1 MISALVNASERSER
15 SPLRSEQRAAVQRVG
30 QAVSLAVERFVTV
43 GETIGDDNPEIK
55 VDMYEACKEARA
67 AGSAIEKLCAL
78 QAEAKSTDR
87 ATLVRAARCL
97 LSSVTKVL
105 LLADTVVVK
114 QLILSKDKAVRTLSR
129 LKSVTNFTEFV
140 KAFSQFGQ
148 EMVEFA
154 HLTGSRQSDLKDERR
169 RAQITAARQVL
180 ERSTMM
186 LLTSSKAV
194 LRHPDCPRS
203 RDNRDTVFCQMRRAM
218 DLIHYVVKDGILDT
232 VVSSQNGHQAAAAS
246 RLDGPATED
255 WDANHTLTRA
265 IQRYEECVEMTRMTL
280 CGETYRERLSSLL
293 ETISE
298 RSQDFTDSAYTPHQ
312 AREHILL
319 LCERA
324 KLELNQLLRCGV
336 AMENRESTSPTA
348 EYDESIANV
357 LKSMRELR
365 SNFQAIAM
373 EQASELIRG
382 VGDEGEVISGMK
394 ASALAVDTDRLE
406 EFCFRFQEHSDHVQ
420 EVCKLLRHVAPTET
434 LQIASKYSEINL
446 RLYGPQ
452 LLAAAH
458 IVCLHPNSKIAK
470 ENFEAFADMWL
481 NLVGDVKVAAREI
494 SECLRTA
501 GRPAQQ
507 PVYMSLPR
515 PGKHGTTSKQVRP
528 GPLDAEEQ
536 AKISKS
542 GLEMKLANDEMA
554 AEADKWQ
561 EVAGDD
567 QDNDILR
574 RAKAMSQMALGM
586 YQFTR
591 GDGTLKTTQDLF
603 TQAEYFTEEANR
615 LYKVVRQ
622 FSYQV
627 PQGANKKE
635 LLEYL
640 DQIPTHVQQLQF
652 AVKTPTVG
660 KAATFTKVD
669 NVIQDTKSAM
679 NVISRVVNICFA
691 CASKYEVSLPGPVE
705 VRSLK
710 PFPFMYTLYPTD
722 VRRLAKY
729 NLDFRGLSPRGPS
742 ASPYRGSEGADDVL
756 GSGSAGGS
764 GGAQTASSDPNI

>member
-1 MISALVNASERSER
+1 
-15 SPLRSEQRAAVQRVG
+15 
-30 QAVSLAVERFVTV
+30 
-43 GETIGDDNPEIK
+43 
-55 VDMYEACKEARA
+55 
-67 AGSAIEKLCAL
+67 
-78 QAEAKSTDR
+78 
-87 ATLVRAARCL
+87 
-97 LSSVTKVL
+97 
-105 LLADTVVVK
+105 
-114 QLILSKDKAVRTLSR
+114 
-129 LKSVTNFTEFV
+129 
-140 KAFSQFGQ
+140 
-148 EMVEFA
+148 
-154 HLTGSRQSDLKDERR
+154 
-169 RAQITAARQVL
+169 
-180 ERSTMM
+180 
-186 LLTSSKAV
+186 
-194 LRHPDCPRS
+194 
-203 RDNRDTVFCQMRRAM
+203 
-218 DLIHYVVKDGILDT
+218 
-232 VVSSQNGHQAAAAS
+232 
-246 RLDGPATED
+246 
-255 WDANHTLTRA
+255 
-265 IQRYEECVEMTRMTL
+265 MTL

-515 PGKHGTTSKQVRP
+515 PGKHGTTSKQVGQPSSAHHGTTSKQVGQPRSAHHGTTSKQVGQPSSAHHGTTSKQVRP

-561 EVAGDD
+561 E
-567 QDNDILR
+567 
-574 RAKAMSQMALGM
+574 MALGM

-705 VRSLK
+705 
-710 PFPFMYTLYPTD
+710 
-722 VRRLAKY
+722 Y